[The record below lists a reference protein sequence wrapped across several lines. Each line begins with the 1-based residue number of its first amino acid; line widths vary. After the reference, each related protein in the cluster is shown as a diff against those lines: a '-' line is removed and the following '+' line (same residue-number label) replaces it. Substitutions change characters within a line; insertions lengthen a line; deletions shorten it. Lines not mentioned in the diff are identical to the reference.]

1 VTVSATNISDDA
13 FVAEALRR
21 LDLSD
26 SRGAPIIYLHPN
38 EDSAPT
44 GVLVTA
50 EHWLKILDLVPEDES
65 ITSLVMAHDHLE
77 GSALGSKGQ

>member
-1 VTVSATNISDDA
+1 MRVPIPDSR

-21 LDLSD
+21 LSE

-38 EDSAPT
+38 EDSSAA
-44 GVLVTA
+44 GVLLTA
-50 EHWLKILDLVPEDES
+50 EHFAKILVRVPDGDD

-77 GSALGSKGQ
+77 GKGGA